1 MATTYDLI
9 VEAHAISAAIET
21 EEQDDEAL
29 FERFKAWI
37 DASGDKFARLH
48 AARSAFL
55 ADAAYLKAEA
65 ARLTERRRAFDRL
78 AGKMSEYATDLLAA
92 HEATTGESKIRTAA
106 FTVYLASSERLEGP
120 EDVNDWP
127 AEYQNTIT
135 RPDKAGA
142 KAALKAGQ
150 EIPGF
155 ELVKSRSVRF
165 K

>member
-1 MATTYDLI
+1 MRR
-9 VEAHAISAAIET
+9 ISL
-21 EEQDDEAL
+21 Q
-29 FERFKAWI
+29 
-37 DASGDKFARLH
+37 
-48 AARSAFL
+48 
-55 ADAAYLKAEA
+55 
-65 ARLTERRRAFDRL
+65 
-78 AGKMSEYATDLLAA
+78 A

-127 AEYQNTIT
+127 TEYQNTIT

-155 ELVKSRSVRF
+155 ELVSSRSVRF